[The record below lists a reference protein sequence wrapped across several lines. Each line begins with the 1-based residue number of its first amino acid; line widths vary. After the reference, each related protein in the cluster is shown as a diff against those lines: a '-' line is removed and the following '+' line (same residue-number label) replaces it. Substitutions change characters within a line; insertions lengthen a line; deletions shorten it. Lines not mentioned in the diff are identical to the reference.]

1 LELEKSDRLLEHR
14 EEINALMIAI
24 KPNIIE
30 HYTKNFNKT
39 LIKEYIKS
47 IRNEELENEIKLGMK
62 MKKDLMME

>member
-1 LELEKSDRLLEHR
+1 
-14 EEINALMIAI
+14 MITI
-24 KPNIIE
+24 KPNIFE

-62 MKKDLMME
+62 MKKELLME